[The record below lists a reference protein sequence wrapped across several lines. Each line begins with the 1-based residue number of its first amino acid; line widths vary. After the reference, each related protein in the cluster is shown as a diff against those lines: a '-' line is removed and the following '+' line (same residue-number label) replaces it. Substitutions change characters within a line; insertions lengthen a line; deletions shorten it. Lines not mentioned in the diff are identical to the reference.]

1 MLTCGGVIQLFED
14 KPFIGH
20 AGPKLL
26 FKIECDALTDDDLET
41 LAAIIARRHTFGRV
55 LGIPSGGFRLA
66 HALEKYRSSVDV
78 VLIVDDVLTTGKSM
92 EDMRDQT
99 CKDKVIGVVIFARG
113 KCPSWVTPIFQ
124 LSAWAG
130 P

>member
-1 MLTCGGVIQLFED
+1 MQLFED
-14 KPFIGH
+14 KPFVGH

-41 LAAIIARRHTFGRV
+41 LAAVIARKYTFRV
-55 LGIPSGGFRLA
+55 LLGIPRGGLRLA
-66 HALEKYRSSVDV
+66 RALEKYRSREGG

-92 EDMRDQT
+92 EDMRSQT
-99 CKDKVIGVVIFARG
+99 GEDKSNISGVVIFARG